1 MVCLHPRHRPKGGCH
16 REIIVP
22 RLRIPVSVTK
32 TKGASSQRGYA
43 FVLCGRWDLN
53 PHEHTPTR
61 SLVLPVCQFQHSRLT
76 YGIISRAI
84 FKCNPFFQ
92 KSAKFFGKSF
102 QNFSKKMVDK
112 WIFIPYNDKRAC
124 ETGSH
129 ENGSQ
134 KWRNWQTRT
143 VQVRVVAIP

>member
-102 QNFSKKMVDK
+102 QNFSKKWLTNGFLSLIMTNVLVRQVLTRMVKSD
-112 WIFIPYNDKRAC
+112 R
-124 ETGSH
+124 SH
-129 ENGSQ
+129 
-134 KWRNWQTRT
+134 
-143 VQVRVVAIP
+143 VVL